1 LEYEEVVIDEVT
13 YYHVKVELA
22 AGNALEDIKVAVTL
36 NAGENTVTSTWT
48 VNVFNYTKSVINGN
62 FDETTK
68 TLMKDMLAYASAAHT
83 YFKNTMFTKRLVISY
98 SIGEGYAHKFLNGIT
113 IYAWDG
119 EQTKVIAQK
128 NFTETNPYVFTE
140 EKAKREAVELLKD
153 YLLKQAEE
161 NGVSLGEASASQL
174 STQLVEEAFE

>member
-1 LEYEEVVIDEVT
+1 MNPFPNFMVNT
-13 YYHVKVELA
+13 P
-22 AGNALEDIKVAVTL
+22 EDTIQLTSSYTS
-36 NAGENTVTSTWT
+36 EN
-48 VNVFNYTKSVINGN
+48 G
-62 FDETTK
+62 
-68 TLMKDMLAYASAAHT
+68 HT
-83 YFKNTMFTKRLVISY
+83 YFKSTMFTKRLVISY
-98 SIGEGYAHKFLNGIT
+98 SIGEGYAYKFLNGIT

-128 NFTETNPYVFTE
+128 NFTETTPYVFTE

-161 NGVSLGEASASQL
+161 NGVSLGAASASQL

>member
-1 LEYEEVVIDEVT
+1 MNPFPNFMVNT
-13 YYHVKVELA
+13 P
-22 AGNALEDIKVAVTL
+22 EDTIQLTSSYTS
-36 NAGENTVTSTWT
+36 EN
-48 VNVFNYTKSVINGN
+48 G
-62 FDETTK
+62 
-68 TLMKDMLAYASAAHT
+68 HT
-83 YFKNTMFTKRLVISY
+83 YFKSTMFTKRLVISY

-128 NFTETNPYVFTE
+128 NFTETTPYVFTE

-153 YLLKQAEE
+153 YLLKQAKE
-161 NGVSLGEASASQL
+161 NGVPLGAASASQL

>member
-1 LEYEEVVIDEVT
+1 MNPFPNFMVNT
-13 YYHVKVELA
+13 P
-22 AGNALEDIKVAVTL
+22 EDTIQLTSSYTS
-36 NAGENTVTSTWT
+36 EN
-48 VNVFNYTKSVINGN
+48 G
-62 FDETTK
+62 
-68 TLMKDMLAYASAAHT
+68 HT
-83 YFKNTMFTKRLVISY
+83 YFKSTMFTKRLVISY

-113 IYAWDG
+113 IYVWDG

-128 NFTETNPYVFTE
+128 NFTETTPYVFTE

>member
-1 LEYEEVVIDEVT
+1 MNPFPNFMVNTPEETIQLT
-13 YYHVKVELA
+13 SSY
-22 AGNALEDIKVAVTL
+22 TS
-36 NAGENTVTSTWT
+36 EN
-48 VNVFNYTKSVINGN
+48 G
-62 FDETTK
+62 
-68 TLMKDMLAYASAAHT
+68 HT
-83 YFKNTMFTKRLVISY
+83 YFKSTMFTKRLVISY
-98 SIGEGYAHKFLNGIT
+98 SIGEGYAYKFLNGIT

-128 NFTETNPYVFTE
+128 NFTETTPYVFTE

-161 NGVSLGEASASQL
+161 NGVPLSEASASQL